1 MLNYKSGIPSLLLK
15 KIRNKDEIQN
25 FKRCLVQDAK
35 LLVFLPQ
42 NSPIPMSSSFEKY
55 QKRRLISSY
64 FSVVISISLV
74 LFLLGLLG
82 LLVLNSKKV
91 ADYFKE
97 QIAITVFLKDSA
109 KEVEITQL
117 KQSLAL
123 AEYTKSATFVSK
135 EDAAK
140 EHQETL
146 GENFIEYLGENPL
159 QNSIDVYILADYVT
173 PQKMEEITNELKG
186 KNFVDDVIYD
196 KPLIAQLTENVKR
209 ISFWVLVISGIF
221 TFIAVLLINSSIR
234 LSIYAKRF
242 TIKTMQMVGATKKF
256 IRQPFV
262 WKSVRFGII
271 GAIVAMIGM
280 GLVLYYLNQSFP
292 QLQLLGD
299 PVLLAILFVFILLMG
314 ILITWISTFI
324 ATQRFLNLR
333 TDDLYY

>member
-1 MLNYKSGIPSLLLK
+1 
-15 KIRNKDEIQN
+15 
-25 FKRCLVQDAK
+25 
-35 LLVFLPQ
+35 
-42 NSPIPMSSSFEKY
+42 MSSSFEKY

-135 EDAAK
+135 EEAAD

-173 PQKMEEITNELKG
+173 PEKMEDITSELKNKG
-186 KNFVDDVIYD
+186 FVDDVIYD

-209 ISFWVLVISGIF
+209 ISFWILVISGIF

-242 TIKTMQMVGATKKF
+242 TIKTMQMVGATKRF
-256 IRQPFV
+256 IRKPFV
-262 WKSVRFGII
+262 WKSIRFGIV

-280 GLVLYYLNQSFP
+280 GLVLYYLNDSFP
-292 QLQLLGD
+292 QLQLLDD
-299 PVLLAILFVFILLMG
+299 PILLGVLFAFIFLMG

>member
-1 MLNYKSGIPSLLLK
+1 
-15 KIRNKDEIQN
+15 
-25 FKRCLVQDAK
+25 
-35 LLVFLPQ
+35 
-42 NSPIPMSSSFEKY
+42 MSSSFEKY

-64 FSVVISISLV
+64 FSVIISISLV

-97 QIAITVFLKDSA
+97 QIAITVFLKDTA

-123 AEYTKSATFVSK
+123 AEYTKSADFVSK

-140 EHQETL
+140 EHSEIL
-146 GENFIEYLGENPL
+146 GENFIEYLGDNPL

-173 PQKMEEITNELKG
+173 PQKMEEITNELKS
-186 KNFVDDVIYD
+186 KDFVDDVIYD
-196 KPLIAQLTENVKR
+196 KPLIAQLTENVQR

-256 IRQPFV
+256 IRRPFV
-262 WKSVRFGII
+262 WKSVRLGIV
-271 GAIVAMIGM
+271 GAVVAMIGM
-280 GLVLYYLNQSFP
+280 GLVLYYLNKSFP
-292 QLQLLGD
+292 QLQLLSD
-299 PVLLAILFVFILLMG
+299 PILLTVLFAFILLMG
-314 ILITWISTFI
+314 VIITWISTFI

>member
-1 MLNYKSGIPSLLLK
+1 
-15 KIRNKDEIQN
+15 
-25 FKRCLVQDAK
+25 
-35 LLVFLPQ
+35 
-42 NSPIPMSSSFEKY
+42 MSSSFEKY

-97 QIAITVFLKDSA
+97 QIAITVFLKDTA

-173 PQKMEEITNELKG
+173 PAKMEEITNELKS
-186 KNFVDDVIYD
+186 KDFVDDVIYD

-209 ISFWVLVISGIF
+209 ISFWVLVVSGIF

-256 IRQPFV
+256 IRKPFV
-262 WKSVRFGII
+262 WKSVRLGIV

-280 GLVLYYLNQSFP
+280 GIVLYYLNQSFP

-299 PVLLAILFVFILLMG
+299 PVLLAVLFIFIFLMG
-314 ILITWISTFI
+314 VLITWISTFI